1 MKTKEY
7 WLDIYRNFDLPTLKE
22 ELKSLQRIHSDE
34 KIENAIEV
42 LKELIIKREVEG

>member
-7 WLDIYRNFDLPTLKE
+7 WLDIYSNFDLPTLKE
-22 ELKSLQRIHSDE
+22 ELKFLQKINGDE

-42 LKELIIKREVEG
+42 LEELITKREVEG